1 MIPIRDSTR
10 SRSFPFATW
19 AIIILNVLAFLFEN
33 SLSPA
38 ALEHFI
44 GRYGLVPAHLALGN
58 PASWF
63 PFISHMFLHAGWLHL
78 LSNMWTLVIFGDNVE
93 DRLGSMR
100 FILFYLFGGVAAGM
114 LQVVLGA
121 SPNIP
126 SVGASGAIAAVL
138 GAYFLF
144 FPRAKV
150 LTFVPLIFIW
160 FINIPAWIFLGIWF
174 GTQLFSGLSALTMQS
189 GVNAGG
195 IAWWAHVG
203 GFVVGLVFAAISG
216 SRGPRQNS
224 FDQPF
229 TT

>member
-1 MIPIRDSTR
+1 MVWCLPICQ
-10 SRSFPFATW
+10 
-19 AIIILNVLAFLFEN
+19 
-33 SLSPA
+33 
-38 ALEHFI
+38 
-44 GRYGLVPAHLALGN
+44 LGN

-93 DRLGSMR
+93 DRLGSVR
-100 FILFYLFGGVAAGM
+100 FILFYLFGGVAAGL

-150 LTFVPLIFIW
+150 LTFVPLILIW

-174 GTQLFSGLSALTMQS
+174 GTQLFSGLSALTLQS
-189 GVNAGG
+189 GANAGG

-216 SRGPRQNS
+216 SRGPRHNPLNEIYTS
-224 FDQPF
+224 
-229 TT
+229 

>member
-10 SRSFPFATW
+10 SRSFPIATW

-33 SLSPA
+33 SLSPG
-38 ALEHFI
+38 ALEQFI
-44 GRYGLVPAHLALGN
+44 GRYGLVPANLSLGN

-93 DRLGSMR
+93 DRLGSVR
-100 FILFYLFGGVAAGM
+100 FILFYLVGGVVAGM

-150 LTFVPLIFIW
+150 LTFVPLILIW

-174 GTQLFSGLSALTMQS
+174 GTQLFSGLSALTLQP
-189 GVNAGG
+189 GANAGG

-203 GFVVGLVFAAISG
+203 GFVVGLVFAALSG
-216 SRGPRQNS
+216 SRGPRHTPLNETYTS
-224 FDQPF
+224 
-229 TT
+229 

>member
-1 MIPIRDSTR
+1 MIPIRDSNR

-19 AIIILNVLAFLFEN
+19 AIILLNVLAFLFEN
-33 SLSPA
+33 SLSPG
-38 ALEHFI
+38 ALEQFI
-44 GRYGLVPAHLALGN
+44 GSYGLVPANLSLNN

-63 PFISHMFLHAGWLHL
+63 PFLSHMFLHAGWLHL

-93 DRLGSMR
+93 DRLGSFR
-100 FILFYLFGGVAAGM
+100 FILFYLVGGAAAGM
-114 LQVVLGA
+114 LQVILGA

-144 FPRAKV
+144 FPRARV

-160 FINIPAWIFLGIWF
+160 FINIPAWIYLGFWF
-174 GTQLFSGLSALTMQS
+174 VMQLFSGLSALTLQS
-189 GVNAGG
+189 GANAGG
-195 IAWWAHVG
+195 IAWWAHIG
-203 GFVVGLVFAAISG
+203 GFMVGLVFAAIFG
-216 SRGPRQNS
+216 SRRPRS
-224 FDQPF
+224 TYPTEIH